1 MKADERKKQIL
12 NAALTA
18 FAEHGY
24 ERTSIAVICKKAG
37 IARPTLYQYF
47 DNKQSVFRALL
58 ESYLFGFHEAIHA
71 RQQAKD
77 EGKALSQRETM
88 QSLHEELLEEI
99 ANNRDFYTI
108 LFKEAKA
115 KNAETEDIVKEFMQ
129 MLIDILVSEMESE
142 VGWEVIS
149 EKDLEFA
156 VVYMIGG
163 MMQTMEY
170 YLFDEEHTLSR
181 QEFAERLTFIESR
194 IKGV

>member
-12 NAALTA
+12 DAALIA

-24 ERTSIAVICKKAG
+24 ERTSIAIICKKAG

-47 DNKQSVFRALL
+47 DNKQSLFRALL
-58 ESYLFGFHEAIHA
+58 ENYLFGFHEEIHA

-77 EGKALSQRETM
+77 DEKDLSQRETM
-88 QSLHEELLEEI
+88 QSLHQELLEEI

-115 KNAETEDIVKEFMQ
+115 RNAETEDIVKEFFQ
-129 MLIDILVSEMESE
+129 LLIHKLAGELESE
-142 VGWEVIS
+142 LGPDEMSRENI
-149 EKDLEFA
+149 EFA

-163 MMQTMEY
+163 MMQTIEY
-170 YLFDEEHTLSR
+170 YLFDDERALST

-194 IKGV
+194 IKGI

>member
-1 MKADERKKQIL
+1 MKADQRKKQIL
-12 NAALTA
+12 DAALTA

-58 ESYLFGFHEAIHA
+58 ESYLLGFHEALHA

-77 EGKALSQRETM
+77 GGKALSQRETM

-99 ANNRDFYTI
+99 SNNRDFYTI

-115 KNAETEDIVKEFMQ
+115 KNAETGDIVREFMQ
-129 MLIDILVSEMESE
+129 MLIHKLASEMESE
-142 VGWEVIS
+142 SGWEDMS
-149 EKDLEFA
+149 EQDMKFA

-163 MMQTMEY
+163 TMQTVEY
-170 YLFDEEHTLSR
+170 YLFDDEHTMST
-181 QEFAERLTFIESR
+181 QEIAERLTFIESR